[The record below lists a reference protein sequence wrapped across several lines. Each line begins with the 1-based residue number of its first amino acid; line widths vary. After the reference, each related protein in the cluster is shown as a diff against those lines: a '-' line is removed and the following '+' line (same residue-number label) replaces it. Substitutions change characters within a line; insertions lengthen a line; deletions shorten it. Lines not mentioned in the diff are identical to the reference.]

1 MKVKDLIK
9 ELQRVENQ
17 DHFIHLLGNHTNGED
32 EDFDIFFN
40 NIEVWDDGDESITL
54 FMSNITEL
62 DEYGEP
68 IEQTPKKNN
77 MTIEDLLNNP
87 LVFVYSESDDEF
99 ATYTYN
105 FNEIKQVIEAHN
117 EDFETDYK
125 TINEFNDGEEYRTIK
140 TI

>member
-1 MKVKDLIK
+1 MCGINKL
-9 ELQRVENQ
+9 
-17 DHFIHLLGNHTNGED
+17 
-32 EDFDIFFN
+32 
-40 NIEVWDDGDESITL
+40 
-54 FMSNITEL
+54 
-62 DEYGEP
+62 Y
-68 IEQTPKKNN
+68 N
-77 MTIEDLLNNP
+77 MTIEDFLNNP